1 MCGPATWIF
10 DDCLCPGLILKK
22 MQAHRIKNL
31 FAAIARYYDFLNSLL
46 SLKRD
51 KMWRRET
58 VKASDVAPTS
68 KVLDVCT
75 GTGEL
80 ALAYSAKIGEEGF
93 VIGSD
98 FCFEMLVIGNR
109 KLQRP
114 VGAVSNPTTQQPV
127 GAVSNSTTQQPVGA
141 VSNRTTQQPVGA
153 VSNRTTSFLAADNLT
168 LPFLDNTFDIVSVG
182 FGIRNVSDVEMGIRE
197 MTRVAAPGG
206 RVVILEFTQ
215 PINPLFRGLY
225 YFYFTKILPFVGNL
239 ISRNKDDAYGYLPR
253 SVMKFPDCDALKAV
267 MEQCGLTDVRF
278 HRKTFGIV
286 AIHVGKK
293 PKNSA

>member
-1 MCGPATWIF
+1 
-10 DDCLCPGLILKK
+10 
-22 MQAHRIKNL
+22 MQADRIKNL
-31 FAAIARYYDFLNSLL
+31 FSVIARHYDFLNTLL

-51 KMWRRET
+51 KSWRRET
-58 VKASDVAPTS
+58 VKVSDVKPAS

-80 ALAYSAKIGEEGF
+80 ALAYSDKIGAEGF

-98 FCFEMLVIGNR
+98 FCFEMLVIGDQ
-109 KLQRP
+109 KL
-114 VGAVSNPTTQQPV
+114 QQPV
-127 GAVSNSTTQQPVGA
+127 GAVC
-141 VSNRTTQQPVGA
+141 NRTT
-153 VSNRTTSFLAADNLT
+153 NFLAADTLI
-168 LPFLDNTFDIVSVG
+168 LPFLDNTFDVVSVG
-182 FGIRNVSDVEMGIRE
+182 FGIRNVADLEMGIRE

-215 PINPLFRGLY
+215 PVNPLFRSLY

-253 SVMKFPDCDALKAV
+253 SVMKFPNCDALKTV
-267 MEQCGLTDVRF
+267 MEQCGLTDVQYY
-278 HRKTFGIV
+278 RKTFGIV

-293 PKNSA
+293 SQKTLL

>member
-1 MCGPATWIF
+1 
-10 DDCLCPGLILKK
+10 

-31 FAAIARYYDFLNSLL
+31 FSAIARHYDFLNSLL

-51 KMWRRET
+51 KVWRQET
-58 VKASDVAPTS
+58 VKASEVEPTS

-80 ALAYSAKIGEEGF
+80 ALAYTDKLGTDGF

-98 FCFEMLVIGNR
+98 FCFEMLVIGKQKVKAGRGKEKRGRLEEGKDGGPN
-109 KLQRP
+109 L
-114 VGAVSNPTTQQPV
+114 PTFQPSSPTPSSP
-127 GAVSNSTTQQPVGA
+127 G
-141 VSNRTTQQPVGA
+141 
-153 VSNRTTSFLAADNLT
+153 FLAADTLT
-168 LPFLDNTFDIVSVG
+168 LPFLDHTFDIVSVG
-182 FGIRNVSDVEMGIRE
+182 FGIRNVSDLELGIRE

-215 PINPLFRGLY
+215 PVNPLFRSLY
-225 YFYFTKILPFVGNL
+225 YFYFTKVLPFLGNL

-253 SVMKFPDCDALKAV
+253 SVMKFPDCDALKTV
-267 MEQCGLTDVRF
+267 MEQCGLTDVRYQ
-278 HRKTFGIV
+278 RKTFGIV

-293 PKNSA
+293 PIIA

>member
-1 MCGPATWIF
+1 
-10 DDCLCPGLILKK
+10 
-22 MQAHRIKNL
+22 MQADRIKNL
-31 FAAIARYYDFLNSLL
+31 FSVIARHYDFLNTLL

-51 KMWRRET
+51 KSWRHET
-58 VKASDVAPTS
+58 VKVSDVKPAS

-80 ALAYSAKIGEEGF
+80 ALAYSDKIGAEGF

-98 FCFEMLVIGNR
+98 FCFEMLVIGDQKVKAGSLEDR
-109 KLQRP
+109 KIGHPSFHPSPLP
-114 VGAVSNPTTQQPV
+114 PTSSPC
-127 GAVSNSTTQQPVGA
+127 
-141 VSNRTTQQPVGA
+141 
-153 VSNRTTSFLAADNLT
+153 FLAADTLI
-168 LPFLDNTFDIVSVG
+168 LPFLDNTFDVVSVG
-182 FGIRNVSDVEMGIRE
+182 FGIRNVVDLEMGIRE

-215 PINPLFRGLY
+215 PVNPLFRSLY
-225 YFYFTKILPFVGNL
+225 YFYFTKILPFIGNL

-267 MEQCGLTDVRF
+267 MEQCGLIDVQF
-278 HRKTFGIV
+278 FRKTFGIV

-293 PKNSA
+293 PDKASSESGFTGL

>member
-1 MCGPATWIF
+1 
-10 DDCLCPGLILKK
+10 
-22 MQAHRIKNL
+22 MQADRIKNL
-31 FAAIARYYDFLNSLL
+31 FSVIARHYDFLNTLL

-51 KMWRRET
+51 KSWRHET
-58 VKASDVAPTS
+58 VKVSDVKPAS

-80 ALAYSAKIGEEGF
+80 ALAYSDKIGAEGF

-98 FCFEMLVIGNR
+98 FCFEMIVIGDQ
-109 KLQRP
+109 KL
-114 VGAVSNPTTQQPV
+114 
-127 GAVSNSTTQQPVGA
+127 
-141 VSNRTTQQPVGA
+141 QQPVGA
-153 VSNRTTSFLAADNLT
+153 VSNRTTSFLAADTLI
-168 LPFLDNTFDIVSVG
+168 LPFLDNTFDVVSVG
-182 FGIRNVSDVEMGIRE
+182 FGIRNVVDLEMGIRE

-215 PINPLFRGLY
+215 PVNPLFRSLY
-225 YFYFTKILPFVGNL
+225 YFYFTKILPFIGNL

-267 MEQCGLTDVRF
+267 MEQCGLTDVQF
-278 HRKTFGIV
+278 FRKTFGIV

-293 PKNSA
+293 PDKASSESGFTGL

>member
-1 MCGPATWIF
+1 
-10 DDCLCPGLILKK
+10 
-22 MQAHRIKNL
+22 MQAQRIKNL
-31 FAAIARYYDFLNSLL
+31 FSAIARYYDFLNSLL

-58 VKASDVAPTS
+58 VKASTVEPTH

-80 ALAYSAKIGEEGF
+80 ALAYSDTIGAEGF

-98 FCFEMLVIGNR
+98 FCFEMLVIGDQ
-109 KLQRP
+109 KL
-114 VGAVSNPTTQQPV
+114 
-127 GAVSNSTTQQPVGA
+127 QQPVGA
-141 VSNRTTQQPVGA
+141 VSNRTTD
-153 VSNRTTSFLAADNLT
+153 FLAADTLT
-168 LPFLDNTFDIVSVG
+168 LPFLDNTFDVVSVG
-182 FGIRNVSDVEMGIRE
+182 FGIRNVSDLEMGIRE
-197 MTRVAAPGG
+197 MTRVAVPGG

-215 PINPLFRGLY
+215 PTHPLFRGLY

-267 MEQCGLTDVRF
+267 MEQCGLMDVHF
-278 HRKTFGIV
+278 YRKTFGIV

-293 PKNSA
+293 PE

>member
-1 MCGPATWIF
+1 
-10 DDCLCPGLILKK
+10 
-22 MQAHRIKNL
+22 MQAHRVKNL
-31 FAAIARYYDFLNSLL
+31 FSVIARHYDFLNTLL

-51 KMWRRET
+51 KSWRRET
-58 VKASDVAPTS
+58 VKVSDVKPAS

-80 ALAYSAKIGEEGF
+80 ALAYSDKIGAGGF

-98 FCFEMLVIGNR
+98 FCFEMLVIGDQ
-109 KLQRP
+109 KL
-114 VGAVSNPTTQQPV
+114 
-127 GAVSNSTTQQPVGA
+127 QQPVGA
-141 VSNRTTQQPVGA
+141 VSNRTT
-153 VSNRTTSFLAADNLT
+153 NFLAADTLI
-168 LPFLDNTFDIVSVG
+168 LPFLDNTFDVVSVG
-182 FGIRNVSDVEMGIRE
+182 FGIRNVADLEMGIRE

-215 PINPLFRGLY
+215 PMNPLFRSLY

-253 SVMKFPDCDALKAV
+253 SVMKFPNCDALKEV
-267 MEQCGLTDVRF
+267 MEQCGLIDVRF

-293 PKNSA
+293 PDKASSESGFTRL

>member
-1 MCGPATWIF
+1 
-10 DDCLCPGLILKK
+10 

-31 FAAIARYYDFLNSLL
+31 FSAIARYYDFLNSLL

-58 VKASDVAPTS
+58 VQASEVEPTS

-80 ALAYSAKIGEEGF
+80 ALAYSDKLGTDGF

-98 FCFEMLVIGNR
+98 FCFEMLVIGDQ
-109 KLQRP
+109 KL
-114 VGAVSNPTTQQPV
+114 
-127 GAVSNSTTQQPVGA
+127 QQPVGA
-141 VSNRTTQQPVGA
+141 VSNRTT
-153 VSNRTTSFLAADNLT
+153 NFLAADTLI
-168 LPFLDNTFDIVSVG
+168 LPFLENTFDVVSVG
-182 FGIRNVSDVEMGIRE
+182 FGIRNVTDLELGIRE
-197 MTRVAAPGG
+197 MVRVAAPGG

-215 PINPLFRGLY
+215 PVNPLFRSLY
-225 YFYFTKILPFVGNL
+225 YFYFTKILPFIGNL

-253 SVMKFPDCDALKAV
+253 SVMQFPNCEALKGI
-267 MEQCGLTDVRF
+267 MEQCGLTDVQYS
-278 HRKTFGIV
+278 RKTFGIV

-293 PKNSA
+293 PIF

>member
-1 MCGPATWIF
+1 
-10 DDCLCPGLILKK
+10 

-31 FAAIARYYDFLNSLL
+31 FSAIARYYDFLNSLL

-58 VKASDVAPTS
+58 VKASDVEPTS

-80 ALAYSAKIGEEGF
+80 ALAYTDKLGTDGF

-98 FCFEMLVIGNR
+98 FCFEMLVIGDR
-109 KLQRP
+109 KLDSSRHAP
-114 VGAVSNPTTQQPV
+114 PGFR
-127 GAVSNSTTQQPVGA
+127 
-141 VSNRTTQQPVGA
+141 NRNT
-153 VSNRTTSFLAADNLT
+153 NFLAADTLI
-168 LPFLDNTFDIVSVG
+168 LPFLDNTFDVVSVG
-182 FGIRNVSDVEMGIRE
+182 FGIRNVTDLEMGICE
-197 MTRVAAPGG
+197 MVRVAAPGG

-215 PINPLFRGLY
+215 PINPLFRSLY

-253 SVMKFPDCDALKAV
+253 SVMQFPNCEALKVV
-267 MEQCGLTDVRF
+267 MEECGLTDVQYF
-278 HRKTFGIV
+278 RKTFGIV

-293 PKNSA
+293 SS

>member
-1 MCGPATWIF
+1 
-10 DDCLCPGLILKK
+10 
-22 MQAHRIKNL
+22 MQADRIKNL
-31 FAAIARYYDFLNSLL
+31 FSVIARHYDFLNTLL

-51 KMWRRET
+51 KSWRHET
-58 VKASDVAPTS
+58 VKVSEVKPAS

-80 ALAYSAKIGEEGF
+80 ALAYSDKIGAEGF

-98 FCFEMLVIGNR
+98 FCFEMLVIGDQ
-109 KLQRP
+109 KLQ
-114 VGAVSNPTTQQPV
+114 QPIGV
-127 GAVSNSTTQQPVGA
+127 
-141 VSNRTTQQPVGA
+141 
-153 VSNRTTSFLAADNLT
+153 VSNRTTSFLAADTLI
-168 LPFLDNTFDIVSVG
+168 LPFLDNTFDVVSVG
-182 FGIRNVSDVEMGIRE
+182 FGIRNVVDLEMGIRE

-215 PINPLFRGLY
+215 PVNPLFRGLY

-267 MEQCGLTDVRF
+267 MEQCGLTDVQF
-278 HRKTFGIV
+278 FRKTFGIV

-293 PKNSA
+293 PDKASSESGFTGL

>member
-1 MCGPATWIF
+1 
-10 DDCLCPGLILKK
+10 
-22 MQAHRIKNL
+22 
-31 FAAIARYYDFLNSLL
+31 
-46 SLKRD
+46 
-51 KMWRRET
+51 MWRRET
-58 VKASDVAPTS
+58 VKASDVEPTN

-80 ALAYSAKIGEEGF
+80 ALAYSDKIAAEGF

-98 FCFEMLVIGNR
+98 FCFEMLVIADQKVKVGRGEQKRGRLEER
-109 KLQRP
+109 KDGDPNLPTFQP
-114 VGAVSNPTTQQPV
+114 SSPTPSTLSLPPCNPC
-127 GAVSNSTTQQPVGA
+127 
-141 VSNRTTQQPVGA
+141 
-153 VSNRTTSFLAADNLT
+153 FLAADTLT
-168 LPFLDNTFDIVSVG
+168 LPFLDNTFDVVSVG
-182 FGIRNVSDVEMGIRE
+182 FGIRNVSDLEMGIRE
-197 MTRVAAPGG
+197 MTRVAVPNG

-215 PINPLFRGLY
+215 PVNPLFRSLY

-239 ISRNKDDAYGYLPR
+239 ISRNKDDAYGHLPR

-293 PKNSA
+293 RAMNRTTTNSSV